1 MTTALLPIVE
11 ELLDAADHAERAHWL
26 MAVPLDV
33 LTRERVTIRQA
44 LVKAN
49 FPEGLAYLEAE
60 IAALS
65 AVRGRDG
72 LAPIT
77 VRTTRE
83 YARIG
88 VQVFAR
94 GGAVVGGN

>member
-1 MTTALLPIVE
+1 MTAALLPIVE
-11 ELLDAADHAERAHWL
+11 ELFDAADHSERAHWL
-26 MAVPLDV
+26 LAVPLDV
-33 LTRERVTIRQA
+33 LVRERVCIRQA

-77 VRTTRE
+77 IRTTRE

-88 VQVFAR
+88 VQVMAR
-94 GGAVVGGN
+94 GSAMEGGN